1 MYLPEPKNPLSK
13 KNHSPVNQT
22 IRPALKEIAASIM
35 RQLLKGRHQM
45 KRIVAGIV
53 ALTAILWGA
62 QVYAGD
68 IQQDVNDLRQDRQDT
83 WKDRQ
88 DLRQDR
94 QDTWKDGQD
103 IRHDR
108 QDIRGD
114 RQQLRQDLRS
124 GNWSAAAADRRDLHN
139 DRR

>member
-62 QVYAGD
+62 QAYAGD

-88 DLRQDR
+88 D
-94 QDTWKDGQD
+94 

-114 RQQLRQDLRS
+114 RQQLRQDLQS
-124 GNWSAAAADRRDLHN
+124 GNW
-139 DRR
+139 